1 MPKVRITRGDEV
13 LMGFVLGDKPV
24 TLGRGH
30 EADIHIPDKRLSRQH
45 CKMEI
50 SGGRVVVTD
59 LGSTNGIYH
68 KGDKVPAATLED
80 EDEFLMG
87 EVAVQVQT
95 ERLKLG
101 TTEFTIPGEETLA
114 AAAGPDET
122 GSFQFPLKFGEAG
135 AAGDGGPRAP
145 TEIPKGLVECARRL
159 EALVDKLSVVYD
171 DIARAIGR
179 DEKHADLVRRL
190 RDVTIEAEALVG
202 D

>member
-13 LMGFVLGDKPV
+13 LMGFVLAEKPV

-50 SGGRVVVTD
+50 VNGKVVVTD

-68 KGDKVPAATLED
+68 KGERVPAAELAD

-101 TTEFTIPGEETLA
+101 TTEFTIPGEETI
-114 AAAGPDET
+114 AGARSDET
-122 GSFQFPLKFGEAG
+122 GTFQFPLQFGGES
-135 AAGDGGPRAP
+135 AATPAQ
-145 TEIPKGLVECARRL
+145 IP
-159 EALVDKLSVVYD
+159 
-171 DIARAIGR
+171 
-179 DEKHADLVRRL
+179 
-190 RDVTIEAEALVG
+190 
-202 D
+202 